1 MLVYMLIFLSALLLA
16 VGAIPLAKKLAVRVG
31 AVDQPSPRKM
41 HKVPMP
47 RMGGAAIYLAFVISL
62 FILGDRFYVNQVA
75 GILLGATLVSF
86 LGLWDDRHPLRP
98 GVKLAGQVL
107 AALIL
112 VVTDVRVNATPWAW
126 LNIVITLVWVVGI
139 TNAVNFLDNMDGLSA
154 GIAGIAAGFFLLFA
168 AMSKQY
174 LVGVLAAALLGA
186 CIGFL
191 FYNFNPAR
199 IFMGD
204 TGSLF
209 LGFMLAAV
217 GIKLR
222 FPDNSSFVTWMVPVL
237 VLAVPIFDTTLV
249 TISRLRRG
257 LNPLTTPG
265 KDHISHRLARI
276 TGSTREAVLLCY
288 LLGGI
293 CGMGATFVTQAN
305 VLEGYA
311 VGLTF
316 LVIGVYGI
324 WRLEKVPLR

>member
-1 MLVYMLIFLSALLLA
+1 
-16 VGAIPLAKKLAVRVG
+16 
-31 AVDQPSPRKM
+31 
-41 HKVPMP
+41 
-47 RMGGAAIYLAFVISL
+47 
-62 FILGDRFYVNQVA
+62 
-75 GILLGATLVSF
+75 
-86 LGLWDDRHPLRP
+86 
-98 GVKLAGQVL
+98 
-107 AALIL
+107 
-112 VVTDVRVNATPWAW
+112 
-126 LNIVITLVWVVGI
+126 
-139 TNAVNFLDNMDGLSA
+139 
-154 GIAGIAAGFFLLFA
+154 
-168 AMSKQY
+168 MSKQY

-222 FPDNSSFVTWMVPVL
+222 FPENSAFVTWMVPVL

-293 CGMGATFVTQAN
+293 CGMAATFVTQASM
-305 VLEGYA
+305 LEGYA
-311 VGLTF
+311 VGLAF
-316 LVIGVYGI
+316 LVLAIYGI
-324 WRLEKVPLR
+324 WRLEKVPLK